1 MRPWFTIG
9 CCCAVLA
16 PLWGAIAPAEAD
28 VFGPIELAS
37 AGVTPGGAF
46 DQQADSANDAV
57 ISGNGR
63 FVAFD
68 GSFAGHPGVFRR
80 DLVTGEVATVAEGDA
95 VLPSISEDGRFVSFT
110 TTAALDPAD
119 DTNKAPDVYVR
130 DMSNPSTQPCEAGEA
145 APPCAFTLAS
155 AVSGSAVGLS
165 YAYEAGPN
173 QAFEETHFGSV
184 ATGRSALSANGREVA
199 FETTAIS
206 NLANPN
212 RSGSGTLEA
221 PETPAVEVA
230 VRYLDTDTTTLVSAR
245 YDPATAG
252 PALNSAGQPEP
263 TPASAE
269 GGYGAVYPSAPQQIP
284 AFPSPYTGASLSADG
299 STVAWLGQQVGE
311 QAPVMRGSDLA
322 SEPRYTE
329 PLWRRIGEGEQA
341 PTRRVTGGSDPTS
354 PQCVASGESHVA
366 APATLRDPCQGPF
379 DTSGGK
385 NNDNGLWTG
394 GLNED
399 YLPSLSS
406 NGLTVAF
413 LATARDIAGGEE
425 FNSGQSSNDLYV
437 VDMRDGLS
445 RVAATRRLTELA
457 GGSLTNEALTA
468 PILDLG
474 VSPDGSEVAF
484 ATKRTVFPLGSPSYV
499 SAPAAAVAAVE
510 LYDADLQD
518 DTLTRVT
525 QGYEGQPSEA
535 TSNTE
540 TFTGSPSF
548 SDDGNLLAF
557 SSLSD
562 NLVYGDGNHNSDAF
576 VVARKRFPSNPTAQE
591 VSAAP
596 ANPALQPSWQLQATA
611 LSRRDGSVLI
621 DVLVPGGGTLRVGAQ
636 SAVRVRLAKAAR
648 SAAKHRRSRRARTTV
663 ATRTVSSA
671 VAHPSA
677 AGVRAMTLT
686 LSHSYKSLAGV
697 RGGLSS
703 TVKLVFSAASHPTLH
718 LSVAVTFVRKLTKRA
733 RSRTAAAH
741 RAKRKGRR

>member
-1 MRPWFTIG
+1 
-9 CCCAVLA
+9 
-16 PLWGAIAPAEAD
+16 
-28 VFGPIELAS
+28 
-37 AGVTPGGAF
+37 
-46 DQQADSANDAV
+46 
-57 ISGNGR
+57 
-63 FVAFD
+63 
-68 GSFAGHPGVFRR
+68 
-80 DLVTGEVATVAEGDA
+80 
-95 VLPSISEDGRFVSFT
+95 
-110 TTAALDPAD
+110 
-119 DTNKAPDVYVR
+119 VYVR
-130 DMSNPSTQPCEAGEA
+130 DMSNSSTQPCEPGEA

-155 AVSGSAVGLS
+155 AVNGSSAGL
-165 YAYEAGPN
+165 AYKYEPGSN
-173 QAFEETHFGSV
+173 QAFEETHYGSV
-184 ATGRSALSANGREVA
+184 ASGRSALSANGREVA

-212 RSGSGTLEA
+212 RSGPGTPEA

-230 VRYLDTDTTTLVSAR
+230 VRYLDTETTTLVSAR
-245 YDPATAG
+245 YDPATRG

-269 GGYGAVYPSAPQQIP
+269 GGYGAVFPSAPQQTP

-322 SEPRYTE
+322 TEPRYTE
-329 PLWRRIGEGEQA
+329 PLWRRIGEGEHA

-354 PQCVASGESHVA
+354 PLCVASGETQVA
-366 APATLRDPCQGPF
+366 VPATLLDPCQGPF

-385 NNDNGLWTG
+385 GNENGLWTG

-425 FNSGQSSNDLYV
+425 FNSGQSSNDLYA

-468 PILDLG
+468 PIVDLG

-499 SAPAAAVAAVE
+499 SVPAAAVAAVE
-510 LYDADLQD
+510 LYDADLED

-525 QGYEGQPSEA
+525 QGYEGQPSEP

-548 SDDGNLLAF
+548 SGDGNLLAF

-576 VVARKRFPSNPTAQE
+576 VVARKRFPSNPTTQE

-621 DVLVPGGGTLRVGAQ
+621 DVLVPGAGTLRVGAQ
-636 SAVRVRLAKAAR
+636 SAVRVRLAKAAGR
-648 SAAKHRRSRRARTTV
+648 AANHRRSRRARTTV

-671 VAHPSA
+671 VAHPST

-686 LSHSYKSLAGV
+686 LSHAYKSLASV
-697 RGGLSS
+697 RGGLSA
-703 TVKLVFSAASHPTLH
+703 TVKLVFSAAGHPTLH
-718 LSVAVTFVRKLTKRA
+718 LSVAVTFVRSLTKRA

>member
-1 MRPWFTIG
+1 
-9 CCCAVLA
+9 VLA

-28 VFGPIELAS
+28 VFGPIGLAS

-110 TTAALDPAD
+110 TTAPLDPAD

-130 DMSNPSTQPCEAGEA
+130 DMSNPSTQPCEAGEG

-155 AVSGSAVGLS
+155 AVNGSAVGLS
-165 YAYEAGPN
+165 YAYEVGPN
-173 QAFEETHFGSV
+173 QAFEETHYGSV
-184 ATGRSALSANGREVA
+184 ASGRSALSANGREVA

-212 RSGSGTLEA
+212 RSGSGTPEA
-221 PETPAVEVA
+221 PKTPVEVA

-245 YDPATAG
+245 YDPATRG

-269 GGYGAVYPSAPQQIP
+269 GGYGAVYLSGPQLTP

-354 PQCVASGESHVA
+354 PQCVASGETQVA
-366 APATLRDPCQGPF
+366 VPATLRDPCQGPF

-425 FNSGQSSNDLYV
+425 FNSGQSSTDLYV

-525 QGYEGQPSEA
+525 QGYEGQPSEP

-562 NLVYGDGNHNSDAF
+562 NLVYGDGNHNSDVF

-621 DVLVPGGGTLRVGAQ
+621 DVLVPGSGTLRVGAQ

-648 SAAKHRRSRRARTTV
+648 SAANHRRSRRARTTV

-671 VAHPSA
+671 VAHPTI

-686 LSHSYKSLAGV
+686 LTHAYKSLASV
-697 RGGLSS
+697 RGGLSA
-703 TVKLVFSAASHPTLH
+703 TVKLVFSAVGHPTLH
-718 LSVAVTFVRKLTKRA
+718 LSVAVTFARKLTKRA

-741 RAKRKGRR
+741 RAKRKGRL